1 MRSDDKTPPAR
12 DDKTPP
18 ARGDDEDVVLPTV
31 SLFFFSVV
39 ARGVLPGIFL
49 ATSGGARTGVLI
61 YHDRDNRVSRRSFL
75 VSALPEV
82 ASKKK
87 GGNFLFFVA
96 SSYHMPD
103 PLSPRPTG
111 VRDSTV
117 KKAPS
122 TTTRRHRRAATTRTS
137 SYLR

>member
-1 MRSDDKTPPAR
+1 
-12 DDKTPP
+12 
-18 ARGDDEDVVLPTV
+18 V

-39 ARGVLPGIFL
+39 ARSVLPGIFL

-87 GGNFLFFVA
+87 KGRNFLFFVA
-96 SSYHMPD
+96 SSYHVLD
-103 PLSPRPTG
+103 PLSPRPTTMG
-111 VRDSTV
+111 
-117 KKAPS
+117 APS
-122 TTTRRHRRAATTRTS
+122 PKIKIGLPRRRRGRRRDERTV
-137 SYLR
+137 LRFRRKRRKNITGRLRGSFH

>member
-1 MRSDDKTPPAR
+1 M
-12 DDKTPP
+12 
-18 ARGDDEDVVLPTV
+18 

-39 ARGVLPGIFL
+39 ARSVLPGIFL

-61 YHDRDNRVSRRSFL
+61 YHDRDTRVSRRSFL

-96 SSYHMPD
+96 SSYHVPD
-103 PLSPRPTG
+103 APSPRPTTMG
-111 VRDSTV
+111 
-117 KKAPS
+117 APS
-122 TTTRRHRRAATTRTS
+122 PKIKIGLPRRRRGRRRDERTV
-137 SYLR
+137 LRFRRKRRKNITGRLRGSFH